1 MLFKEVPMTG
11 IDKYVIN
18 RSFTDNKA
26 LKEDITL
33 DHIFNNSIFDDKKI
47 DLNTD
52 DLFGLEVQI

>member
-1 MLFKEVPMTG
+1 MSGM
-11 IDKYVIN
+11 DKYVVN
-18 RSFTDNKA
+18 RSFADNKA
-26 LKEDITL
+26 IKEDITL

>member
-1 MLFKEVPMTG
+1 MLFKEVPMAG
-11 IDKYVIN
+11 MDKYVIN
-18 RSFTDNKA
+18 RSFADSKA
-26 LKEDITL
+26 IKEDITL

>member
-11 IDKYVIN
+11 MDKYVVN
-18 RSFTDNKA
+18 RSFADNKA
-26 LKEDITL
+26 IKEDITL